1 VRAPQARFNGLGFYG
16 LGFYGL
22 GFYGLGLLC
31 PNRVGSG
38 FQDTLFPQR
47 RFHPHARQLDE
58 FLSGF
63 GRICLLGQ
71 FKAFTRVGVVLFRIW
86 QHGGTQPGGDRATM
100 NSGCVTLR

>member
-1 VRAPQARFNGLGFYG
+1 MRAPQARFNGLGFYG
-16 LGFYGL
+16 LGFCGL
-22 GFYGLGLLC
+22 VLLC

-71 FKAFTRVGVVLFRIW
+71 FKAFTRVGVVLFRFG
-86 QHGGTQPGGDRATM
+86 QHHGHTTLTADIHTLELCDAALT
-100 NSGCVTLR
+100 CVLK